1 MTIDDGELSV
11 RKYPCLCSEC
21 QQKDFENCAHK
32 DSLGSYSLP
41 TVVDL
46 SSRKAVKFGSGNTG
60 KDDIDF
66 EVSDNEWKEEEEEE
80 EGEEDNWEESESV
93 QMIRESD
100 LVVLRSGD
108 EFSPI
113 LSAQGN

>member
-1 MTIDDGELSV
+1 M
-11 RKYPCLCSEC
+11 
-21 QQKDFENCAHK
+21 
-32 DSLGSYSLP
+32 
-41 TVVDL
+41 
-46 SSRKAVKFGSGNTG
+46 KFGSGNTG